1 MDTTLQAQTTV
12 QLHTVP
18 HIQSLSKYFESHLF
32 SLKKLGPSKSK
43 ITCDAFIATKF
54 KPKILEIKKLFSKLG
69 VLKVFVKWKSRF
81 EI

>member
-43 ITCDAFIATKF
+43 NLKLPIQ
-54 KPKILEIKKLFSKLG
+54 PLKIGF
-69 VLKVFVKWKSRF
+69 
-81 EI
+81 